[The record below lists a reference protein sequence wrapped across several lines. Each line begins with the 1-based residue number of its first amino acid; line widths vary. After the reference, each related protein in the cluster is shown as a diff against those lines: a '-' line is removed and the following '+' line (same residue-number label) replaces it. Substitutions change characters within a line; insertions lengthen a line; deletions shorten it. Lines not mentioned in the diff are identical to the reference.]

1 MLAVFAIGVYIFFT
15 YKTFQLKK
23 TVIENKINHQNDA
36 LCFRKILINKTS
48 DCDDQNNKKPTDGVD
63 ATTVKKPIA
72 DGLMITTLTT
82 TTAAIFLGP
91 RLGGMTQ
98 GNALLT

>member
-15 YKTFQLKK
+15 YNTFQLKK
-23 TVIENKINHQNDA
+23 TVNENKINHQNDA

-82 TTAAIFLGP
+82 TTAAIFLGL
-91 RLGGMTQ
+91 RLAGMTQ